1 MGGSTYD
8 IRKKFYIILLPL
20 SLVYRERMH
29 MWDAPQDKE
38 KIQVAAKQTS
48 KAVTSLALFL
58 STSTRRREG
67 APVAR
72 RTLASLHHIVFTVIY
87 TTEVEMGVPSFIRG
101 ARTLL
106 NRTVPSLTLL
116 YRNQLN
122 RT

>member
-72 RTLASLHHIVFTVIY
+72 RTLASLHHIVFTAIY
-87 TTEVEMGVPSFIRG
+87 TTEVEMGVLSFIRSK
-101 ARTLL
+101 RT
-106 NRTVPSLTLL
+106 
-116 YRNQLN
+116 
-122 RT
+122 